1 MDKRARIILIVSLV
15 ANLFLGGA
23 VIGGVIAGA
32 KLMDR
37 HENRRGERGGMLTA
51 FRNIPEDRR
60 MEIRRTL
67 RGDVEAARPALEA
80 ARAAR
85 RKVAQLIAAPDYDP
99 AAVAAAMAEA
109 RGADGRARALVDDG
123 MAKRLAQLTPE
134 ERKIFSTV
142 MDRGPRG
149 DRGPGPRGGRG
160 DRKGP
165 PEGPQPAAQ

>member
-1 MDKRARIILIVSLV
+1 MEKRAKIILVASLV

-32 KLMDR
+32 KLLDR

-60 MEIRRTL
+60 TEIRRTL

-85 RKVAQLIAAPDYDP
+85 RKVARLIAAPDYDP

-109 RGADGRARALVDDG
+109 RDAEGRARALVDEG
-123 MAKRLAQLTPE
+123 LAKRLAQLTPD
-134 ERKIFSTV
+134 ERRIFSTV

-149 DRGPGPRGGRG
+149 DRGRSGRG

-165 PEGPQPAAQ
+165 PPAP